1 MSITLTDPRL
11 NDNAIKILE
20 LLETEGPMSQKK
32 IAQRVGIASRS
43 TRTALK
49 RLVEIGA
56 VAKRPNLEDMRTSM
70 YFLVGYNNDDD
81 DEL

>member
-1 MSITLTDPRL
+1 MPSITLTDPRL
-11 NDNAIKILE
+11 NENAIKILE
-20 LLETEGPMSQKK
+20 LLEEQGPMSQKK
-32 IAQRVGIASRS
+32 IAQSVGIASRS

-70 YFLVGYNNDDD
+70 YFLIGRKHD
-81 DEL
+81 